1 MDAIMELLPPVIKDQ
16 LLRLPSNMT
25 EDVEEIRIRVGRP
38 IEVMAGRKVW
48 YGSIP
53 IERQEADIFLNKISQ
68 FSFYMLEEEL
78 RRGYI
83 TVHGGHRVGLA
94 GRVILEN
101 GQVKGLRDITFFN
114 IRIAKQKKGLAN
126 KWIPYLYKEKWLS
139 TLIIGPPQTGKTTF
153 LRDLARL
160 ASLGEPNRSIPPMK
174 VGIIDERSE
183 IAGCVKGVP
192 QMDFG
197 TRIDV
202 LDGCPKAEG
211 MMMMIRSMSPDILVA
226 DEIGRQEDTAA
237 VMEAVNAGTTLFIT
251 AHGNHLEEILAR
263 PIMKQIL
270 EEARFERIMELER
283 TAQPGMVGSIR
294 DAYGKEILRSRS
306 VGR

>member
-16 LLRLPSNMT
+16 LLRLPSNLT

-294 DAYGKEILRSRS
+294 DAYGKEILRSGS